1 MTAFKESNFAT
12 NIISES
18 ISLCDLNTIAALIFF
33 IQSLC
38 IESMYFMLV
47 GLFRISVWFL
57 KLVVR
62 FALR

>member
-18 ISLCDLNTIAALIFF
+18 ISLCDLNTIAAFIFF

-38 IESMYFMLV
+38 IESMFFMLV

-57 KLVVR
+57 KLDVR

>member
-1 MTAFKESNFAT
+1 MTAFKESNFTT

-38 IESMYFMLV
+38 IESMFFMLV

>member
-33 IQSLC
+33 YPKF
-38 IESMYFMLV
+38 MYRIDVFMLV